1 MAAAHALSFLLLAVV
16 AWVGS
21 PLGARAETLNE
32 ALASAYK
39 VNPRLDAAR
48 ATQRATD
55 EEVPRAISGYRPIV
69 TGNADTS
76 FQHTTTQPS
85 TIANGSSNP
94 RGYSVQLVQPLFRGF
109 RVVNTVAEAEATV
122 RAGARRCARS
132 SSRFCSGQ

>member
-1 MAAAHALSFLLLAVV
+1 MRADTLCFLLLAVV
-16 AWVGS
+16 AGVGS
-21 PLGARAETLNE
+21 PLVARAETLNE

-39 VNPRLDAAR
+39 VNPRLEAAR
-48 ATQRATD
+48 ATLRATD
-55 EEVPRAISGYRPIV
+55 EEVPRAISGYRPSI

-122 RAGARRCARS
+122 RGWARDVALGRAIGS
-132 SSRFCSGQ
+132 A